1 MSNENER
8 EYLTTEPGTQMRI
21 DNQGE
26 VTFRE
31 EGEEEYPHVLE
42 FPNLKFPGQRLF
54 GASTGYKVEEGEVY
68 DIEKDAPFNVIQNVR
83 LLDEGRKPVS
93 FRRMIFWALFLF
105 LLYTIGQ
112 MVGTAWLVHVM

>member
-8 EYLTTEPGTQMRI
+8 EYLTTEPGTQMKI

-26 VTFRE
+26 VTFQ

-42 FPNLKFPGQRLF
+42 FPNLKFPGIF

-68 DIEKDAPFNVIQNVR
+68 NAENDSPFTLMQNVR